1 MNEVAQPQ
9 PASMR
14 IQIVAADPV
23 SPQARAY
30 AEYRIFAA
38 LSQAAKAD
46 RVRHARVVLAPA
58 KRAGGCD
65 GVSCTV
71 TVNIDGT
78 DGLRVRATDDHAYA
92 AINNA
97 VDRLTNAFRAF
108 RPSVSEATTDG
119 GDRFRRDPADGLG
132 QG

>member
-1 MNEVAQPQ
+1 
-9 PASMR
+9 MR
-14 IQIVAADPV
+14 IQIVAADPI

-30 AEYRIFAA
+30 AEYRMFAA
-38 LSQAAKAD
+38 LSQAAQAD

-78 DGLRVRATDDHAYA
+78 DGLRVRAVDDHAYA

-97 VDRLTNAFRAF
+97 VDRLTSAFRAF
-108 RPSVSEATTDG
+108 RPSVSEATTWS
-119 GDRFRRDPADGLG
+119 RT
-132 QG
+132 